1 MTTLTAFK
9 PFNATTLATAV
20 SLADHGTLSVVN
32 PLNEVRLTIAGYR
45 ADIFGTPDHYHSRAA

>member
-20 SLADHGTLSVVN
+20 NRKRSFDPLA
-32 PLNEVRLTIAGYR
+32 LTA
-45 ADIFGTPDHYHSRAA
+45 